1 MSLNKRELLCDL
13 GLEESIVFENPDY
26 QDAIV
31 GYDVVSNRVVYS
43 YDKMI
48 ECLMNNDN
56 MSYDEA
62 TEFIEYNTIRA
73 LPYMGD
79 KSPII
84 LQNIEN
90 F

>member
-1 MSLNKRELLCDL
+1 MNKRELLCDL
-13 GLEESIVFENPDY
+13 GLEESIVFEDPDY

-31 GYDVVSNRVVYS
+31 GYDVVSKRVVYS
-43 YDKMI
+43 CDKMI
-48 ECLMNNDN
+48 ECLMTNDN

-62 TEFIEYNTIRA
+62 ADFIEYNTIRA

-84 LQNIEN
+84 IQNIEN
-90 F
+90 YL

>member
-1 MSLNKRELLCDL
+1 MNKRDLLCEI
-13 GLEESIVFENPDY
+13 GLENAIVFENPDY
-26 QDAIV
+26 QNAIV
-31 GYDVVSNRVVYS
+31 GYDVVSERVVYS

-48 ECLMNNDN
+48 ECLMSDDN

-62 TEFIEYNTIRA
+62 IEFIEYNTIRA
-73 LPYMGD
+73 CPYMGD

-84 LQNIEN
+84 LQNIED

>member
-1 MSLNKRELLCDL
+1 MNKRDLLCEI
-13 GLEESIVFENPDY
+13 GLENAIVFENPDY

-31 GYDVVSNRVVYS
+31 GYDVVSERVVYS

-48 ECLMNNDN
+48 ECLMSDDN

-62 TEFIEYNTIRA
+62 IEFIEYNTIRA
-73 LPYMGD
+73 CPYMGD

-84 LQNIEN
+84 FQTIEN